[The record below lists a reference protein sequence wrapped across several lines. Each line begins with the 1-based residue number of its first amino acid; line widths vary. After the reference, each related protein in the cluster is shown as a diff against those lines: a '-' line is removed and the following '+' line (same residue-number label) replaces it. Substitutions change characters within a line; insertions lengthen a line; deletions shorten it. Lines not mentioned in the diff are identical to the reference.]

1 MGRKR
6 SLNMIKAVNFEQ
18 LAERA
23 RAALSGKKPPRIA
36 VCAAEDKSSIVA
48 MAEAQRLGLAEP
60 ILIGDK
66 KEIVRLAAENH
77 IYASSFEIIDVTGNA
92 EKAQAGVALIKAGKA
107 DILMKGMIPTS
118 TFLHPIFRHDTGL
131 LTGNFVSHVGVLE
144 VAELGRFILQTDG
157 GLNIS
162 PTFEMKK
169 GIIKNAV
176 FVAHLLGIERPK
188 VALLSA
194 TEKVHSKIKSTV
206 EARDLSVWAKED
218 VADADVDGP
227 MALDIALSKDS
238 AARKGALGAVAGN
251 ADILVAPDI
260 ESGNILYKAI
270 RIFGHAHGAG
280 IVVGAACPV
289 MLTSRSDS
297 PSEKLNSLAL
307 AALYAGR
314 ISEAGYRV
322 KKP

>member
-1 MGRKR
+1 M
-6 SLNMIKAVNFEQ
+6 NKAVNFEQ
-18 LAERA
+18 LTENA
-23 RAALSGKKPPRIA
+23 RIALSGKRPPRIA

-48 MAEAQRLGLAEP
+48 MAEAERAGLAVP

-66 KEIVRLAAENH
+66 KEIVRVAAENH
-77 IYASSFEIIDVTGNA
+77 IYASSLEIIDVAGNA

-107 DILMKGMIPTS
+107 DILMKGMLPTS

-131 LTGNFVSHVGVLE
+131 LTGNFISHVGVLE
-144 VAELGRFILQTDG
+144 VAELGRFIIQTDG
-157 GLNIS
+157 GLNIN

-194 TEKVHSKIKSTV
+194 TEKVHPKIKSTV
-206 EARDLSVWAKED
+206 EARDLAAWAKEA
-218 VADADVDGP
+218 VPDADVEGP
-227 MALDIALSKDS
+227 MALDIALSPE
-238 AARKGALGAVAGN
+238 AAGRKGVAGAVAGN

-314 ISEAGYRV
+314 IAEAGFRV

>member
-1 MGRKR
+1 MNRA
-6 SLNMIKAVNFEQ
+6 SNFEQ
-18 LAERA
+18 LAEMA
-23 RAALSGKKPPRIA
+23 RAFMSGRKPPRIA

-48 MAEAQRLGLAEP
+48 MAEAERAGLASP

-92 EKAQAGVALIKAGKA
+92 EKAQAGVALIRAGKA

-118 TFLHPIFRHDTGL
+118 TFLHPIFRHEDGL
-131 LTGNFVSHVGVLE
+131 LTGNFISHVGVLE

-162 PTFEMKK
+162 PTLEMKK

-206 EARDLSVWAKED
+206 EARDLAVWAKEE

-227 MALDIALSKDS
+227 MALDIALSKECR
-238 AARKGALGAVAGN
+238 RKERGIGCGRGERRHTGRPGHRIGEHPVQGDK
-251 ADILVAPDI
+251 DIRPRPRGGYRGGCGLP
-260 ESGNILYKAI
+260 
-270 RIFGHAHGAG
+270 GHAHVTLRFAKRK
-280 IVVGAACPV
+280 AQLACARGTV
-289 MLTSRSDS
+289 CWQDLGSRLQG
-297 PSEKLNSLAL
+297 E
-307 AALYAGR
+307 
-314 ISEAGYRV
+314 
-322 KKP
+322 